1 MLEKLL
7 NQKAMITTILIA
19 VLFGGIVAYLKM
31 GKLEDAEIPIKSAVV
46 ITPYPGAT
54 AHEVEL
60 EVTDLLEKA
69 IQKLEHIEDIESISM
84 PGLSHITV
92 NIAPAVKTPQLPQLW
107 DHLRRKVNDVKTSL
121 PDGAMEP
128 VVNDDFADVYGMF
141 YAITSDG
148 YSRKELNDY
157 VDFIQ
162 RELLDIKGV
171 KRAQV
176 YGKQTETIDILFSTE
191 KLASLSINPLIIA
204 SALQNQGAIVHAGTI
219 ASGDESI
226 RIGLGNKISTKE
238 EIEDLLI
245 QVPDGGNFRL
255 GDMASIQRSV
265 LDPKRESLT
274 FNGRVAMSLGLSNEA
289 GVNVVELGERVRSK
303 IDELKKELPVGI
315 EIDAIYSQPDRV
327 KAAVNDFMLNLIMS
341 VGIVIV
347 VLLFTMGLRSG
358 LLIASGLVFT
368 IFATL
373 LVMLG
378 IEMPLHRITLGAII
392 LAMGMLVDNSIV
404 VADGILIDLKQGMDR
419 NKAFIAT
426 AKRTALP
433 LLGATL
439 VAVLAFLPLR
449 MAPNAAGEFL
459 SSLFSVLFI
468 SLILSWLFAMIQTPF
483 MAKFFYRKE
492 RPEGENPDPFSKGI
506 YPHYKRLVSW
516 VLSHKALFM
525 ASSFVILILAFSGF
539 KHVRMEFMP
548 KMDYNHFFVE
558 YHLPQGSDVDA
569 VEEDLSEIRDYVS
582 EIDGVNFVVTAIA
595 RPPARYS
602 LMRPMATGGNHY
614 GELIIETKDSEIV
627 PKVINQIK
635 SFTEGNFPQAIV
647 RNRTFG
653 AAFNDY
659 EIEVEFSGPD
669 PLILRELTDKAKAV
683 MHQNPN
689 AISITDNWKNQS
701 KVLKPVYSV
710 ERSQKLGLSRSDMAK
725 SILVATDG
733 MPIGAIFE
741 GTDRLPVVLKTDKP
755 VDQDI
760 SKLST
765 IPVWGQYSQVSTPLG
780 QLTENIKLGWEHERV
795 CRYNGKRAMKAQC
808 DVVPGFLPTELQAM
822 IKADIDAIPLPEGYD
837 RRWDG
842 TVGSSSEAQSALFLY
857 LPLAVGL
864 MLIIIIGLFNNL
876 KQATIIFLIVPFALI
891 GIVAGFLITGKTLTF
906 IGIIGALG
914 LIGMMI
920 KNSVVLLDE
929 INIGIRKG
937 KTPYQSTVDASVSRM
952 RPVMMASLTT
962 ILGMLPL
969 VWDVMFNSLAITI
982 MFGLLVGSLITLLVV
997 PVMYT
1002 VFYGIN
1008 TKPLKQKSENQKETK
1023 L

>member
-1 MLEKLL
+1 MLDKLL

-19 VLFGGIVAYLKM
+19 VLFGGIFAYMKM

-46 ITPYPGAT
+46 LTPYPGAT
-54 AHEVEL
+54 SHEVEL
-60 EVTDLLEKA
+60 EVTDVLEKA
-69 IQKLEHIEDIESISM
+69 IQKLENIEDIESISM
-84 PGLSHITV
+84 PGLSYITV

-107 DHLRRKVNDVKTSL
+107 DHLRRKVNDAKPGL
-121 PDGAMEP
+121 PGGTMEP
-128 VVNDDFADVYGMF
+128 IVNDDFADVYGMF
-141 YAITSDG
+141 YAVISDG
-148 YSRKELNDY
+148 YSIKELDDY
-157 VDFIQ
+157 VEFIK
-162 RELLDIKGV
+162 RELLDVEGV
-171 KRAQV
+171 KRAQI
-176 YGKQTETIDILFSTE
+176 YGKQTETIDILFSNE
-191 KLASLSINPLIIA
+191 KLASLSINPLMIA
-204 SALQNQGAIVHAGTI
+204 SALQNQGAIVNAGTI
-219 ASGDESI
+219 SSGDESI
-226 RIGLGNKISTKE
+226 RVGVGNKISTKE

-245 QVPDGGNFRL
+245 QVPEGGNFRL
-255 GDMASIQRSV
+255 GDIATIERSI

-274 FNGRVAMSLGLSNEA
+274 YNGQMGMSLALSNEA
-289 GVNVVELGERVRSK
+289 GANVVELGERVKAK
-303 IDELKKELPVGI
+303 IDDLKKELPIGI
-315 EIDAIYSQPDRV
+315 EIRDIYSQPDRV
-327 KAAVNDFMLNLIMS
+327 EVAVNDFMLNLVMS

-347 VLLFTMGLRSG
+347 VLLFAMGLRSG

-378 IEMPLHRITLGAII
+378 IQMPLHRVTLGAII

-404 VADGILIDLKQGMDR
+404 VADGILIDLKHGIDR
-419 NKAFIAT
+419 SRAFVAT

-439 VAVLAFLPLR
+439 VAILAFLPLR
-449 MAPNAAGEFL
+449 MAPNAAGEFM
-459 SSLFSVLFI
+459 SSLFTVLFI
-468 SLILSWLFAMIQTPF
+468 SLMLSWLFAMIQTPF
-483 MAKFFYRKE
+483 MAKHFYRKE

-506 YPHYKRLVSW
+506 YPSYKKLVAW
-516 VLSHKALFM
+516 VLSHKTVFLIV
-525 ASSFVILILAFSGF
+525 SFVILILAFSGF

-548 KMDYNHFFVE
+548 KMDYNQFFVE
-558 YHLPQGSDVDA
+558 YHMPQGSDINA
-569 VEEDLSEIRDYVS
+569 VEEDISEIRDYVRKI
-582 EIDGVNFVVTAIA
+582 EGVKFVVTAIG

-602 LMRPMATGGNHY
+602 LMRPMATGGNNY
-614 GELIIETKDSEIV
+614 GELIIETENPDQVAS
-627 PKVINQIK
+627 VIEKIQK
-635 SFTEGNFPQAIV
+635 FTEQNYPQSIV

-669 PLILRELTDKAKAV
+669 PKVLKELTGKAKTIMYA
-683 MHQNPN
+683 NPN
-689 AISITDNWKNQS
+689 AISITDNWQNQT
-701 KVLKPVYSV
+701 KVLKPIYSV
-710 ERSQKLGLSRSDMAK
+710 EQSQKLGLSRSDMAN

-733 MPIGAIFE
+733 MPIGSIYEA
-741 GTDRLPVVLKTDKP
+741 TNMLPVVLKMKEP
-755 VDQDI
+755 IDQDI
-760 SKLST
+760 SRLSAL
-765 IPVWGQYSQVSTPLG
+765 PVWGRYSQTSIPLG
-780 QLTENIKLGWEHERV
+780 QLTEEIKLDWEYKKV

-808 DVVPGFLPTELQAM
+808 DVVPGILPTELQAM
-822 IKADIDAIPLPEGYD
+822 IKDEIDAIPLPDGYS

-876 KQATIIFLIVPFALI
+876 KQPAIIFLIVPFAFVGVI
-891 GIVAGFLITGKTLTF
+891 IGFLTTGQTFTF

-929 INIGIRKG
+929 INIGIREG
-937 KTPYQSTVDASVSRM
+937 KTPYQSTIDASVSRM

-969 VWDVMFNSLAITI
+969 IWDVMFNSLAITI

-997 PVMYT
+997 PVLYAS
-1002 VFYGIN
+1002 FYKVN
-1008 TKPLKQKSENQKETK
+1008 TKAYKEDSKNLK
-1023 L
+1023 